1 MKYLS
6 VLLLLLTACAS
17 WHWEKAGGNYAQ
29 DEKFCK
35 QQTYTGT
42 DGMVTKEMVR
52 RMHGCMEAKGW
63 RKVAN

>member
-6 VLLLLLTACAS
+6 VLLLLLTGCAS